1 MGVSI
6 WRYLVRNLAFNSK
19 AIVLICINDAV
30 PLPCRP
36 PLPHAV
42 LILGR
47 FTGYTNSGPIYRL
60 YRAAVNELFA
70 HLREFASFTDCVT
83 TPITLQCWPTTYFG
97 NLFLQTDQKDMRS
110 NIFGVWYK
118 KIREFFFV
126 YLQWD
131 FLKKIVIL
139 KWFITKCFGTKMR
152 YTLFANVFRRVL
164 CNREIIRD
172 IQSLQIRHY
181 CLEPWPWIIN
191 AIVLTYN
198 LNLDQHNEN
207 WQNIRQ
213 KKGWKGQ
220 LRDHL
225 VAAITST
232 ELYNV
237 PFMQNFSN
245 YCVHSFAKQI

>member
-1 MGVSI
+1 MLTDNI
-6 WRYLVRNLAFNSK
+6 FWEF
-19 AIVLICINDAV
+19 V
-30 PLPCRP
+30 PADRP
-36 PLPHAV
+36 KRHAV
-42 LILGR
+42 KYFWSVIQENQRVLFCVLAMR
-47 FTGYTNSGPIYRL
+47 FFEKNCDSER
-60 YRAAVNELFA
+60 
-70 HLREFASFTDCVT
+70 
-83 TPITLQCWPTTYFG
+83 
-97 NLFLQTDQKDMRS
+97 
-110 NIFGVWYK
+110 
-118 KIREFFFV
+118 
-126 YLQWD
+126 
-131 FLKKIVIL
+131 
-139 KWFITKCFGTKMR
+139 FITKCFGTKMR

-213 KKGWKGQ
+213 KKSWKGQ

-237 PFMQNFSN
+237 PFMQNFAN